1 MAITVKELE
10 DQFDVLYNSITSN
23 QAPGLDI
30 YEKSVFLTKAQTD
43 VILSYF
49 NERKN
54 RVFQGYDGSLER
66 QSDFTKLTKIFSK
79 EYTEDSPITDANF
92 DTRTNSGSVE
102 MPTDILL
109 ILNEYVKVTRSSD
122 AGTAK
127 EHRLTVIPMEYTE
140 YNRLMSKPYKRPLH
154 YQAWRLITYDNS
166 VYYDLVVGPQDKI
179 TEYGVRYIKKPIPII
194 LGDLDDL
201 TIEGYKYESDVT
213 TDLVTN
219 GVIEIDDILIEAVLQ
234 RAVELAKASYT
245 GGLAEMVQ
253 LSGVSQT
260 DISDSAKT
268 AMSQG
273 QGGR

>member
-66 QSDFTKLTKIFSK
+66 QADFTKLTKF
-79 EYTEDSPITDANF
+79 TELTPVAAARF
-92 DTRTNSGSVE
+92 DTRANSLSVP
-102 MPTDILL
+102 MPLDILL

-127 EHRLTVIPMEYTE
+127 EQRLTVIPMEYTE

-179 TEYGVRYIKKPIPII
+179 TEYGVRYIKKPQPII

-201 TIEGYKYESDVT
+201 TIEGKTFD
-213 TDLVTN
+213 DTN
-219 GVIEIDDILIEAVLQ
+219 GIIEIDDILIEAVLQ

>member
-66 QSDFTKLTKIFSK
+66 QADFSKLTVTNTII
-79 EYTEDSPITDANF
+79 SPNFGSAVFDLRANSRAVVMQS
-92 DTRTNSGSVE
+92 DV
-102 MPTDILL
+102 LL
-109 ILNEYVKVTRSSD
+109 VLNEYVQVNRSVAED
-122 AGTAK
+122 TK
-127 EHRLTVIPMEYTE
+127 TFRLTVIPMEYTE

-154 YQAWRLITYDNS
+154 YQAWRLITYNGNNAFS
-166 VYYDLVVGPQDKI
+166 NQVTYDLIVGPQDQI
-179 TEYGVRYIKKPIPII
+179 TKYGVRYIKKPQPII

-201 TIEGYKYESDVT
+201 TIEGKSFEDT
-213 TDLVTN
+213 K

-260 DISDSAKT
+260 DIADSAKT

>member
-66 QSDFTKLTKIFSK
+66 QADFSKLTVTRKTINA
-79 EYTEDSPITDANF
+79 DLADAVF
-92 DTRTNSGSVE
+92 DTRDHNRAVVIPSDV
-102 MPTDILL
+102 LL
-109 ILNEYVKVTRSSD
+109 VLNEYVQVDRSVTV
-122 AGTAK
+122 GTK
-127 EHRLTVIPMEYTE
+127 KFRLTVIPMEYTE

-154 YQAWRLITYDNS
+154 YQAWRLITYNGVDSLPNQ
-166 VYYDLVVGPQDKI
+166 VAYDLIVGPSDTI
-179 TEYGVRYIKKPIPII
+179 IDHNIRYIKKPLPII

-201 TIEGYKYESDVT
+201 TIEGKTFEDT
-213 TDLVTN
+213 K

>member
-66 QSDFTKLTKIFSK
+66 QADFSKLTVTHKTIN
-79 EYTEDSPITDANF
+79 TDLADAVF
-92 DTRTNSGSVE
+92 DTRANNRSVVI
-102 MPTDILL
+102 PSDVLL
-109 ILNEYVKVTRSSD
+109 VLNEYVRVDRSM
-122 AGTAK
+122 AVGTK
-127 EHRLTVIPMEYTE
+127 EFRLTVIPMEYTE

-154 YQAWRLITYDNS
+154 YQAWRLITYNGLNS
-166 VYYDLVVGPQDKI
+166 FPNQVAYDLVVGPSDTI
-179 TEYGVRYIKKPIPII
+179 IDHNIRYIKKPLPII

-201 TIEGYKYESDVT
+201 TIEGKTYDDTK
-213 TDLVTN
+213 
-219 GVIEIDDILIEAVLQ
+219 GVIEIDNILIEAVLQ

-253 LSGVSQT
+253 LSGNSQT

>member
-66 QSDFTKLTKIFSK
+66 QADFTKLTKSTK
-79 EYTEDSPITDANF
+79 ATPTASANF
-92 DTRTNSGSVE
+92 DTRSNSKSVP

-109 ILNEYVKVTRSSD
+109 ILNEYVKVNRSSD
-122 AGTAK
+122 TGTAK

-154 YQAWRLITYDNS
+154 YQAWRLITYTTS
-166 VYYDLVVGPQDKI
+166 VHYDLVVGPQDEI
-179 TEYGVRYIKKPIPII
+179 TEYGVRYIKKPQPII

-201 TIEGYKYESDVT
+201 TIEGKSFEDT
-213 TDLVTN
+213 K

-260 DISDSAKT
+260 DIADSAKT

>member
-66 QSDFTKLTKIFSK
+66 QADFSKLTVTQKKISADLLKAVFDPRSNSK
-79 EYTEDSPITDANF
+79 AI
-92 DTRTNSGSVE
+92 V
-102 MPTDILL
+102 MPENMLL
-109 ILNEYVKVTRSSD
+109 VLNEYVNVERTMSTDTKSI
-122 AGTAK
+122 
-127 EHRLTVIPMEYTE
+127 RLTVIPMEYTE

-154 YQAWRLITYDNS
+154 YQAWRLITYNGMES
-166 VYYDLVVGPQDKI
+166 FPNQVTYDLIVGPSDKI
-179 TEYGVRYIKKPIPII
+179 TDYSVRYIKKPQPII

-201 TIEGYKYESDVT
+201 TIEGKTFD
-213 TDLVTN
+213 DTN